1 MVCIAGGSGMSAVKA
16 VLEQA
21 AIDQV
26 ERDAVFLF
34 GARSQKDTY
43 SQKELEEI
51 QKKWN
56 PNFKFEYV
64 YVSKYGARRFRLERR
79 KRNGNRLLSNLST

>member
-26 ERDAVFLF
+26 QRDAVFLF
-34 GARSQKDTY
+34 GARTQEDIY
-43 SQKELEEI
+43 CQAELEEI
-51 QKKWN
+51 QKV
-56 PNFKFEYV
+56 E
-64 YVSKYGARRFRLERR
+64 SRL
-79 KRNGNRLLSNLST
+79 